1 MPVSAWRPSQAV
13 TVDTTK
19 GAMDLEPVTEA
30 DYTIWVLG
38 LNAAL
43 TVAQNPQTLAEV
55 PVAQMLWHPDLFV
68 MSN

>member
-1 MPVSAWRPSQAV
+1 
-13 TVDTTK
+13 
-19 GAMDLEPVTEA
+19 MDLEPVTEA

-55 PVAQMLWHPDLFV
+55 PGAQMLWHPDLFV

>member
-1 MPVSAWRPSQAV
+1 M

-43 TVAQNPQTLAEV
+43 TVAQHPQTLAEV

>member
-1 MPVSAWRPSQAV
+1 M

-30 DYTIWVLG
+30 DYNTWVLG

-43 TVAQNPQTLAEV
+43 TVAQNPQSLGEV

>member
-1 MPVSAWRPSQAV
+1 M